1 MSERLPKGFG
11 GIVKQKGYGND
22 PLNQRSSIGW
32 KGLKTAKRLVEEY
45 LVRIES
51 GSTFSGSAKSN

>member
-1 MSERLPKGFG
+1 MSNILNLGKDLYIKG
-11 GIVKQKGYGND
+11 
-22 PLNQRSSIGW
+22 RIGW

-51 GSTFSGSAKSN
+51 GSTFSGSAKTN